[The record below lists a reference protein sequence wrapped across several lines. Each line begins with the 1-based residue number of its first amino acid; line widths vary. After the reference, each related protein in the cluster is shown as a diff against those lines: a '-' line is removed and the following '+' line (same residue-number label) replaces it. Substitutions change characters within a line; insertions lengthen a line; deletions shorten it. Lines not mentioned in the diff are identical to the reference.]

1 VYPHCSFFTP
11 NQGDFMK
18 NSVFSTFASVCG
30 FGFIAL
36 AFVGVSGKFEEF
48 NTAITVMTAFF
59 VFGVMALFFAINSL
73 HGQIAQQQDAMDDV
87 NRRIHDEMRDVYQ
100 YLEESKRDLNDTV
113 DVEIRDVQ
121 SQISSAFDQINE
133 MRDNCTTESCKA

>member
-1 VYPHCSFFTP
+1 
-11 NQGDFMK
+11 MK

-48 NTAITVMTAFF
+48 NTALTVMTAFF

-73 HGQIAQQQDAMDDV
+73 HGQIAQQHDAMDDV

-100 YLEESKRDLNDTV
+100 YLEESKRDINETIE
-113 DVEIRDVQ
+113 VETRDIQ
-121 SQISSAFDQINE
+121 TQISSAFQQIDQMQQE
-133 MRDNCTTESCKA
+133 TAKV